1 MTGHAD
7 GRADGDE
14 RDERDGHD
22 GHDHDGADARDA
34 RDARDNGRR
43 AWSRRGLLAGGV
55 GLAAG
60 LAGCAGVVGDPT
72 SFEAE
77 AATVSDAALSETGYG
92 EFRVRSETSTRTF
105 EAGGQSQD
113 VEVTSQVAEYDRAIE
128 VLGER
133 FQGAAFTVLSTP
145 QVTVLGATFNPVGD
159 MSNAELAELIQDRY
173 DGVENVERAADAEY
187 ATEVLGTETRVVRY
201 DADGDIADLGLT
213 VDLRLHIADVV
224 EAGEDF
230 VVPLA
235 AYPTA
240 IDDGDAV
247 LTLLNGVEHPA
258 V

>member
-1 MTGHAD
+1 MTGHTD
-7 GRADGDE
+7 RRADGD
-14 RDERDGHD
+14 GHD
-22 GHDHDGADARDA
+22 DRGGRD
-34 RDARDNGRR
+34 RR

-60 LAGCAGVVGDPT
+60 LAGCAGLVGGDPT

-105 EAGGQSQD
+105 EAGGRSQD

-133 FQGAAFTVLSTP
+133 FQGAVFTVLSTP
-145 QVTVLGATFNPVGD
+145 QVTVLGATFNPIGD
-159 MSNAELAELIQDRY
+159 MSNADLAALIQDRY
-173 DGVENVERAADAEY
+173 DGIENVERAADAEY
-187 ATEVLGTETRVVRY
+187 ATELLGTETRVVRY
-201 DADGDIADLGLT
+201 DADGAVADLGLT
-213 VDLRLHIADVV
+213 VDLRLHIADVI

-235 AYPTA
+235 AYPAA

-247 LTLLNGVEHPA
+247 VALLNGVEHPGA
-258 V
+258 